1 MLRIESGSFRVEQYQ
16 DTAIRGSGYVYQR
29 KC

>member
-16 DTAIRGSGYVYQR
+16 DTAIRR
-29 KC
+29 EWICLPT